1 MVPIYQKENW
11 AQIDHTV
18 ENVSTNLFLVI
29 ATVLV
34 SVKFLIIKVLHR
46 C

>member
-1 MVPIYQKENW
+1 MVSIYQKENW
-11 AQIDHTV
+11 AQIDRTV
-18 ENVSTNLFLVI
+18 ENVSTNLFLVT

-34 SVKFLIIKVLHR
+34 CFKFLIIKVLHR